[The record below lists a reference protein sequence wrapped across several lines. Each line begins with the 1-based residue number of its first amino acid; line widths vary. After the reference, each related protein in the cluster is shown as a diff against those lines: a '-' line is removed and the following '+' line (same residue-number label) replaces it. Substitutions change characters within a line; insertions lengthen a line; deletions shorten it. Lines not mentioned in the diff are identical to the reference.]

1 MKTGSRCLELVPP
14 IPDARSGKGSMVL
27 AYGGGLDT
35 SCILV
40 WMKEQGYDVIA
51 YLANTGQKEDFE
63 EARKAALKLVAK
75 QVFTEDVIREFVEE
89 FIWPAIQSST
99 LCEDCYLLG
108 TPLARSCI
116 ASKQVEIVQQE
127 RVPTAPRVRRTIRSS
142 LSSSGTR
149 WHSLTDKGH

>member
-1 MKTGSRCLELVPP
+1 M
-14 IPDARSGKGSMVL
+14 
-27 AYGGGLDT
+27 DT

-89 FIWPAIQSST
+89 FIWPAIQS
-99 LCEDCYLLG
+99 G
-108 TPLARSCI
+108 TSPAHCVRTATSWAPLSPGPALP
-116 ASKQVEIVQQE
+116 ANKWK
-127 RVPTAPRVRRTIRSS
+127 
-142 LSSSGTR
+142 SSSGR
-149 WHSLTDKGH
+149 GCPRHHG